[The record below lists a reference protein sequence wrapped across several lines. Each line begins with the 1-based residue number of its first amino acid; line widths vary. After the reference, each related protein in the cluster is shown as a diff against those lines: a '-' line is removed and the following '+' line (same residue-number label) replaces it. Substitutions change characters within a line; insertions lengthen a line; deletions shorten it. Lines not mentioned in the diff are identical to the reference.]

1 MCHNIN
7 IAIGSDHAGVNLK
20 EILIEHLR
28 SKGINVKDFGTN
40 SLDSVDYP
48 DYAVSVSSSV
58 ISKECDF
65 GILICGTGIGISIA
79 ANKIKGIRAALC
91 HDNYTARMSRLHNNA
106 NIIAMGA
113 NVTGKEVAKD
123 MVDIWLTTEFDG
135 GRHERRINKIDNINM
150 LEVEE

>member
-7 IAIGSDHAGVNLK
+7 IAIGSDHAGFKLK
-20 EILIEHLR
+20 EILINHLQD
-28 SKGINVKDFGTN
+28 KGIKVKDFGTN

-48 DYAVSVSSSV
+48 DYAVSVSSSI

-79 ANKIKGIRAALC
+79 ANKVKGIRAALC
-91 HDNYTARMSRLHNNA
+91 HDGYTARMSRFHNDA

-113 NVTGKEVAKD
+113 NVIGSEVAKD
-123 MVDIWLTTEFDG
+123 MVDIWLTSKFEG
-135 GRHERRINKIDNINM
+135 GRHERRINKIENINI
-150 LEVEE
+150 LGVDK